1 MKIRVGYGLGV
12 RTPTIDGDRLGDL
25 VDALEGLRFDSLWL
39 SERLGGECPD
49 PMVGLAFAAARTRRL
64 KLGTSVQVLPGRN
77 PFVVAKQWATLDRL
91 SGGRCLPAFG
101 LGVADPREQAAFGV
115 ERKQRAPLFDELLP
129 KVRRLWAGEEV
140 DGATVAP
147 RPVQDPLDVW
157 LGGIAPSELR
167 RVGRLGDGWLPSFCT
182 PDDVA
187 AARPVVEGEAATH
200 GRTFDAEHWGALI
213 PYLPVA
219 GELPELLVAA
229 VAARRPG
236 IDAARI
242 VPAGLDAVR
251 DAIGA
256 FVDVGAS
263 KFVLVPVV
271 EPEGWESHLDE
282 VAAAVRPLEN

>member
-1 MKIRVGYGLGV
+1 MKVRVGYGLGV
-12 RTPTIDGDRLGDL
+12 RTPTVDGGRLADL
-25 VDALEGLRFDSLWL
+25 VDALEDLRFDSLWL
-39 SERLGGECPD
+39 SERLGGDCPD
-49 PMVGLAFAAARTRRL
+49 PMVGLAFAAARSRRL

-101 LGVADPREQAAFGV
+101 LGVADAREQAAFGV
-115 ERKQRAPLFDELLP
+115 ERKARAARFDELLP

-147 RPVQDPLDVW
+147 RPVQETLEVW

-182 PDDVA
+182 PEDVA
-187 AARPVVEGEAATH
+187 AARPVVEAEAAAH
-200 GRTFDAEHWGALI
+200 GRTFDPEHWGALI
-213 PYLPVA
+213 PYLPAA
-219 GELPELLVAA
+219 GPLPDLLVAA
-229 VAARRPG
+229 VAARRPEV
-236 IDAARI
+236 DPARI
-242 VPAGLDAVR
+242 VPAGLEAVV
-251 DAIGA
+251 AFIGD
-256 FVDVGAS
+256 FVAAGAS

-271 EPEGWESHLDE
+271 EPEGWEAHLAE